1 MTAVCVFCG
10 VGPGHGDDYLEA
22 ARGLGRL
29 LAERNLTLIY
39 GGGSRGLA
47 GALANAAL
55 RAGGR
60 VVGVMPRQHW
70 DAEAGHRGLSDLF
83 LVGSDQ
89 ERLAKMIDLADGF
102 LTLPGGVETLEQVF
116 TLWRWRQTGRHAKPM
131 AILDVKG
138 LWSGLTTVLE
148 GLVRESFVKP
158 AERAMLR
165 VSSDAGSLLE
175 VLAAGLAVH

>member
-1 MTAVCVFCG
+1 MTTVGVFCG
-10 VGPGHGDDYLEA
+10 IGPGNNDDYLEA
-22 ARGLGRL
+22 ARGLGNL
-29 LAERNLTLIY
+29 LAERNVTLVY
-39 GGGSRGLA
+39 GGGSRGVT

-60 VVGVMPRQHW
+60 VVGVMPRRLW
-70 DAEAGHRGLSDLF
+70 DAEAGHRGLSDLI

-89 ERLAKMIDLADGF
+89 ERLSKMIELADGF
-102 LTLPGGVETLEQVF
+102 LTLPGGIETLDQLF
-116 TLWRWRQTGRHAKPM
+116 TLWRWRLAGLHTKPM

-138 LWSGLTTVLE
+138 LWSGLSMVLE
-148 GLVRESFVKP
+148 GLVREGFVKP

-175 VLAAGLAVH
+175 VLAAGLGVH